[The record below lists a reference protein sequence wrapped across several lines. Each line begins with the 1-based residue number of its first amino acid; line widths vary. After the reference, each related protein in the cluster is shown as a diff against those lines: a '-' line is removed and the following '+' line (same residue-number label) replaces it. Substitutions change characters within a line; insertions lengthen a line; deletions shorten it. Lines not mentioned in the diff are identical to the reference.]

1 MQIRGIVLQ
10 ARKVVVTRRFG
21 AEAWAGLYRDVATA
35 HPRLREPVSQR
46 TLLPLPTYLAFHDEL
61 MRRFFRDDDES
72 HFLLGAE
79 SARWMM
85 KEGPLS
91 SFMDRQDA
99 AALVAALPSLW
110 QTFFVDGTSR
120 CEAQLD
126 GGDVRFKVVGLPE
139 HHRYFEPF
147 IVGYNKEI
155 LDMYCAN
162 PITATRIR
170 GGSTSYHYLFH
181 FVPSAGRAD
190 NDAVGPE
197 QGRRAGQLLPFLSDR
212 EGEVLL
218 LLAEGNTND
227 EIGAALGISGK
238 TAQHHITRAYRK
250 IGVSGRVGATAW
262 LARHGLIGDAAGRGR
277 R

>member
-1 MQIRGIVLQ
+1 MQLRGIVLQ
-10 ARKVVVTRRFG
+10 ARKALVTRRFG

-35 HPRLREPVSQR
+35 HPRLRAPVSQSS
-46 TLLPLPTYLAFHDEL
+46 LLPLPTYLAFHDEL

-72 HFLLGAE
+72 HFRLGAE

-85 KEGPLS
+85 KDGPLTT
-91 SFMDRQDA
+91 FMDRRDT

-120 CEAQLD
+120 AEAWLEGD
-126 GGDVRFKVVGLPE
+126 DVRFKVVGLPE

-155 LDMYCAN
+155 LDMFCAN

-170 GGSTSYHYLFH
+170 GGGGASYHYVFH
-181 FVPSAGRAD
+181 FVPPARRA
-190 NDAVGPE
+190 NRGAIAPE
-197 QGRRAGQLLPFLSDR
+197 QSLRARQLLPSLTDR

-218 LLAEGNTND
+218 LLAEGKTND

-262 LARHGLIGDAAGRGR
+262 LARHGLIGAGA
-277 R
+277 